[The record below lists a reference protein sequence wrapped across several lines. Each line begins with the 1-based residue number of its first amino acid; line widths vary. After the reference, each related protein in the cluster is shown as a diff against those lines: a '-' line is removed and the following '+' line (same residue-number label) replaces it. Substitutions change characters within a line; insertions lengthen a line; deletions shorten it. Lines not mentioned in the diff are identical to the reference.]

1 MNTYV
6 MDIKTHQ
13 NEQTKLHVI
22 SAKCGIHWNSTIVV
36 RWKHLLTLNWCL
48 DANVEWNL
56 NPIDFDNF
64 L

>member
-1 MNTYV
+1 
-6 MDIKTHQ
+6 
-13 NEQTKLHVI
+13 
-22 SAKCGIHWNSTIVV
+22 VV